1 MQDPLL
7 SLQQFNHLLSK
18 EAKPIIPCR
27 QLGKTGIQVS
37 IFGLGGQGA
46 LESHGDEDNCVKII
60 RRAIELGVTYFDTS
74 PIYESSED
82 YYGAALGKDRKNIF
96 LATKTDDRTRD
107 GSLRLLEKSLKR
119 LKTDYIDL
127 WQIHH
132 LEDMDD
138 AAAATKKGGALDAL
152 KEMKDQGVVKF
163 LGITGHDHPDAL
175 LYALLKHDF
184 DTVLCPANA
193 CERNVKPSFL
203 DTVILYAN
211 KKEMG
216 VIGMKVFSQ
225 GHILGGDVTAEEALI
240 YAMSQKVSTV
250 IAGCDSIEQLENCV
264 GIARKFVPINETLQ
278 RAIERKTA
286 PRADHGCFYRREFG
300 GYGSQEDLTTVNIDT

>member
-1 MQDPLL
+1 MPDALL
-7 SLQQFNHLLSK
+7 SLQQFNSLLSK
-18 EAKPIIPCR
+18 EAKTDIPRR
-27 QLGKTGIQVS
+27 QLGKTGVQVS

-46 LESHGDEDNCVKII
+46 LESHGDEENCIKII
-60 RRAIELGVTYFDTS
+60 RRAVELGVNYFDTS
-74 PIYESSED
+74 PIYEDSEG
-82 YYGAALGKDRKNIF
+82 YCGLALGKDRKNIF

-119 LKTDYIDL
+119 LNTDYIDL

-132 LEDMDD
+132 LEGMDD

-175 LYALLKHDF
+175 LYAMLKYDF
-184 DTVLCPANA
+184 DVVLCPANA
-193 CERNVKPSFL
+193 CEKNVKPSFL
-203 DTVILYAN
+203 NTVVPYAN

-216 VIGMKVFSQ
+216 IVGMKVFAQ

-250 IAGCDSIEQLENCV
+250 IAGVDSIEQLERCV
-264 GIARKFVPINETLQ
+264 DIARKFIPINETLQ
-278 RAIERKTA
+278 QAIEGKTA
-286 PRADHGCFYRREFG
+286 PRAEHGCFYRREFG
-300 GYGSQEDLTTVNIDT
+300 GYGSKEELTTINTLS